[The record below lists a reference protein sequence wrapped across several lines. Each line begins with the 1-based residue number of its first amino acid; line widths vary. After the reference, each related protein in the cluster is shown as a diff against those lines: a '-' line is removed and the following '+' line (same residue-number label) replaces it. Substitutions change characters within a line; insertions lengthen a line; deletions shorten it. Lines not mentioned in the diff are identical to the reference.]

1 MLFRSDA
8 NTLFSSRLVRSLLSK
23 EIVVDGVGESELY
36 FGVGGRQL
44 RLSKYEFCLLT
55 GLKFEGRA
63 HFPTYN
69 NHIVEG
75 GILQR
80 YWSNGKIDVVS
91 LQARLCE
98 QGATF
103 SQREDPLKMALVLF
117 VERFLFG
124 ADYRKT
130 VSP

>member
-1 MLFRSDA
+1 M
-8 NTLFSSRLVRSLLSK
+8 
-23 EIVVDGVGESELY
+23 I
-36 FGVGGRQL
+36 
-44 RLSKYEFCLLT
+44 

-69 NHIVEG
+69 NRIVEG
-75 GILQR
+75 GVLQM
-80 YWSNGKIDVVS
+80 YWPNRKIDVVS

-103 SQREDPLKMALVLF
+103 LHREDPLKMALVLF

-130 VSP
+130 VSPWLFSLAECRRPILSRLLISYF